1 MLQAGEQPV
10 RWLAAMGEC
19 YMWAQG
25 AKKEDVR
32 YKSHLQYLEVDENL
46 TFQSLLQMRG
56 TN

>member
-10 RWLAAMGEC
+10 RWLAVMGEC

-32 YKSHLQYLEVDENL
+32 YESHLQYLEVDENL
-46 TFQSLLQMRG
+46 AFQSLLQMQG